1 MPFRQ
6 IHRLTSAKLMS
17 DTQAHFCK
25 VNDFYWISNNYPSF
39 FLFLPQ
45 KTPKIASSL
54 SRSSL
59 SRSSLS
65 RSSLPRSS
73 LPRSSLPPFLLAS
86 SLACLLPAPVPPCS
100 QPCLPPPCPRS
111 RKFSS
116 GLQLRAPSL
125 VLPPFPPSL
134 RFITRSPLF
143 AYTFLVHTS
152 AFPFVLFGSPISIL
166 LRPHPYCLVL
176 PFSMLTV
183 VFYSFPLLSLTAI
196 DVYSFDIPNTGNLTV
211 TKKGNNCTFVD
222 NVWSLQ
228 FFRSFRSPLPPRC
241 CRGERGVESVSL
253 LYREDSCGAYKQ
265 EHSCYNHHHRLV

>member
-1 MPFRQ
+1 MRCNCLNISLCHAF
-6 IHRLTSAKLMS
+6 SS

-54 SRSSL
+54 
-59 SRSSLS
+59 
-65 RSSLPRSS
+65 
-73 LPRSSLPPFLLAS
+73 PPFLLAP
-86 SLACLLPAPVPPCS
+86 SLACLLPAPVPPCL

-125 VLPPFPPSL
+125 VLPSFPPSL

-166 LRPHPYCLVL
+166 LPPHPYCLVL

-183 VFYSFPLLSLTAI
+183 VFYSFPP
-196 DVYSFDIPNTGNLTV
+196 SF
-211 TKKGNNCTFVD
+211 
-222 NVWSLQ
+222 
-228 FFRSFRSPLPPRC
+228 
-241 CRGERGVESVSL
+241 SL
-253 LYREDSCGAYKQ
+253 LFPFVPLFLLTSHYPPSA
-265 EHSCYNHHHRLV
+265 

>member
-6 IHRLTSAKLMS
+6 AYQLTSAKLMIFIGYQTIIPLFFS
-17 DTQAHFCK
+17 
-25 VNDFYWISNNYPSF
+25 FY
-39 FLFLPQ
+39 
-45 KTPKIASSL
+45 PKKLRKS
-54 SRSSL
+54 
-59 SRSSLS
+59 
-65 RSSLPRSS
+65 P
-73 LPRSSLPPFLLAS
+73 
-86 SLACLLPAPVPPCS
+86 PPCL

-125 VLPPFPPSL
+125 VLPSFPPSL

-183 VFYSFPLLSLTAI
+183 VFYSFPP
-196 DVYSFDIPNTGNLTV
+196 SF
-211 TKKGNNCTFVD
+211 
-222 NVWSLQ
+222 
-228 FFRSFRSPLPPRC
+228 
-241 CRGERGVESVSL
+241 SL
-253 LYREDSCGAYKQ
+253 LFPFVPLFLLTSHYPPSA
-265 EHSCYNHHHRLV
+265 

>member
-1 MPFRQ
+1 MRCNCLNISLCHAF
-6 IHRLTSAKLMS
+6 SS

-25 VNDFYWISNNYPSF
+25 VNDFCWISNNYPSF

-54 SRSSL
+54 
-59 SRSSLS
+59 
-65 RSSLPRSS
+65 PA
-73 LPRSSLPPFLLAS
+73 FLLA
-86 SLACLLPAPVPPCS
+86 P
-100 QPCLPPPCPRS
+100 QHCLPPPCPRS

-183 VFYSFPLLSLTAI
+183 VFYSFPP
-196 DVYSFDIPNTGNLTV
+196 SF
-211 TKKGNNCTFVD
+211 
-222 NVWSLQ
+222 
-228 FFRSFRSPLPPRC
+228 
-241 CRGERGVESVSL
+241 SL
-253 LYREDSCGAYKQ
+253 LFPFVPLFLLTSHYPPSA
-265 EHSCYNHHHRLV
+265 